1 MLACCVIALF
11 PDTDTTSGFH
21 FQVCSQSENAH
32 RLMDYSAAISKDSF
46 RNKFN
51 SKPIHTELQSQDRF
65 YILYLC
71 ILESIKIYNVVSKI
85 GFTPNHNSCL
95 T

>member
-1 MLACCVIALF
+1 MLAFCAIVLF
-11 PDTDTTSGFH
+11 PDTDTTSSFH
-21 FQVCSQSENAH
+21 FRVCSQSENAH
-32 RLMDYSAAISKDSF
+32 RLMNHSAAIGKDSF
-46 RNKFN
+46 SNKFN
-51 SKPIHTELQSQDRF
+51 SEPIHIELQSQDRY

-71 ILESIKIYNVVSKI
+71 ILESNKIYNVVSKI

>member
-1 MLACCVIALF
+1 MLAFCVTVLF
-11 PDTDTTSGFH
+11 PDTDTTSSFH
-21 FQVCSQSENAH
+21 FRVCSQSENAH
-32 RLMDYSAAISKDSF
+32 RFMNDSAPISKDSF
-46 RNKFN
+46 SNKFN
-51 SKPIHTELQSQDRF
+51 SKPIDTELQSQDRF

-85 GFTPNHNSCL
+85 GFTPTHNSCL

>member
-1 MLACCVIALF
+1 MLAFCVIVLF
-11 PDTDTTSGFH
+11 PDTDKTSSFH
-21 FQVCSQSENAH
+21 FRVCSQSENAH
-32 RLMDYSAAISKDSF
+32 RLINHSAAISKDSF
-46 RNKFN
+46 SIKFK